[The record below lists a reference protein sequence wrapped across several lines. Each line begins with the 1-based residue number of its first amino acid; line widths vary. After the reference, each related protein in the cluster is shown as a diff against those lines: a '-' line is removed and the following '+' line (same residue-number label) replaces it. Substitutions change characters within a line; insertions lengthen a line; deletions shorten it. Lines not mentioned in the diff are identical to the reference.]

1 MKRQTDGSVVA
12 GWQALLDSAVDSSA
26 WKDLPMMPA
35 ACRTYKVAGSR
46 LRLGAGELGELTSR
60 QSFNNPTCTE
70 LHRKSTH
77 LPSLISGL
85 PQQPQELL
93 LGFLNSMI
101 DAQVRAVMGVHPLSG
116 AQSPVREWLQ
126 AFRLNLTLS
135 TEPAG
140 VERLEAALSAWTA
153 PLQYQMTGQSLFR
166 TCFLLPLL
174 HQAKPIGLWLPTGS

>member
-1 MKRQTDGSVVA
+1 
-12 GWQALLDSAVDSSA
+12 
-26 WKDLPMMPA
+26 MPA

-60 QSFNNPTCTE
+60 HLSEQSPPAQK

-77 LPSLISGL
+77 RLPHLSVDL
-85 PQQPQELL
+85 PQQPQEL

-101 DAQVRAVMGVHPLSG
+101 DAQVRAVMGVHPC
-116 AQSPVREWLQ
+116 QVRNPRPGMVK
-126 AFRLNLTLS
+126 ALS
-135 TEPAG
+135 TESNTVIAEPAG

-166 TCFLLPLL
+166 TSFPP
-174 HQAKPIGLWLPTGS
+174 ASGETD